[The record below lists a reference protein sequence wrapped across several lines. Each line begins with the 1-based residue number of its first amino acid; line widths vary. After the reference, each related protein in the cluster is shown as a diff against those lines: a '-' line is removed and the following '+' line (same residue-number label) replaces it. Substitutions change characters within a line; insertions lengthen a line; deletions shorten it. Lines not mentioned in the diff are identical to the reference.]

1 MLLFIDEDLL
11 EDPAVREF
19 QNISCYC
26 LSSILF
32 YLYASCI
39 YFKTS
44 HVIVYRVSIDF
55 LISVLF
61 HFKTSH
67 VIVYLQKNSEV
78 LGRLKISKHLMLL
91 FIKVSTHPVSLCLAI
106 SKHLMLLFIQLRS
119 KQINGQWDFKTSH
132 VIVYLLWRM
141 WL

>member
-1 MLLFIDEDLL
+1 MLLFISDLL
-11 EDPAVREF
+11 DLQFLTIIF

-26 LSSILF
+26 LSTKTCSKIPLC
-32 YLYASCI
+32 AN
-39 YFKTS
+39 FKTS

-132 VIVYLLWRM
+132 VIVYRNVM
-141 WL
+141 